1 MRSGRAQWAG
11 PKSGAGPGLLKSE
24 NLFFQFLWD
33 VLFCFVFH
41 KEKLF
46 FSFFSKYKLGILL
59 CFSFIFPSKSLLAAC
74 PWACYL
80 PSLCLGV
87 SICNLGIRGAPTSL
101 RHGRSKQVNSGECLT
116 QAKRYI
122 RMVVFADTVIP
133 ITRLQPRADSVGST
147 CGWVRRASSGSHVS
161 LCGRATRVWGVP
173 LYRGPEGR
181 PQTA

>member
-122 RMVVFADTVIP
+122 GIVFLLILLFPSPGYSPGQT
-133 ITRLQPRADSVGST
+133 
-147 CGWVRRASSGSHVS
+147 
-161 LCGRATRVWGVP
+161 VWGPRVD
-173 LYRGPEGR
+173 GCEGLR
-181 PQTA
+181 VGAT

>member
-1 MRSGRAQWAG
+1 MDEPSGLGQ
-11 PKSGAGPGLLKSE
+11 SLVQGPGCLKVKTCSF
-24 NLFFQFLWD
+24 NSCGM
-33 VLFCFVFH
+33 FCFV
-41 KEKLF
+41 LF
-46 FSFFSKYKLGILL
+46 FTKRNCFFLFFSKYKLGILL
-59 CFSFIFPSKSLLAAC
+59 CFSFVFPSKSLLAVC

-122 RMVVFADTVIP
+122 GIVVFADTVIP

>member
-59 CFSFIFPSKSLLAAC
+59 CFSFIFPSKSLLAVC

-122 RMVVFADTVIP
+122 GIVVFADFCYSHHQATAQGRQCGVHVWMGAKGFEWE
-133 ITRLQPRADSVGST
+133 PREPVRPSDQSVGCT
-147 CGWVRRASSGSHVS
+147 P
-161 LCGRATRVWGVP
+161 VP
-173 LYRGPEGR
+173 GP
-181 PQTA
+181 